1 MTDKPQV
8 PAHATP
14 SESLEAAAVA
24 AYLEANP
31 DFFVEHEELLPAL
44 RIPHQRGDTVSLVER
59 QMKILRER
67 NIEMRH
73 RLSHLMTDQPQ
84 PSDLELPADA
94 LEAATVAAY
103 LEAHPDFFNQR
114 DELLLALRIPHQRG
128 DTISLVE
135 RQLELLRGRNIEM
148 RHRLSQLMDVA
159 RDNDRLFEKTRRL
172 NLALMDA
179 TSLEELVMAVEDSLR
194 QDFQVPF
201 VSLVLFG
208 DNPMPVGRWV
218 NSADAQRALGGLL
231 AEGKA
236 VSGSLREHELDFLFG
251 EEQRKQ
257 IGSTAVVAL
266 NHLGLHGVLAVG
278 SRDPQHYKSSVGM
291 LFLGHIAEVLGRV
304 LPRFTSALR
313 SVR

>member
-8 PAHATP
+8 PAEASP

-31 DFFVEHEELLPAL
+31 DFFVQHEELLPAL

-73 RLSHLMTDQPQ
+73 KLSH
-84 PSDLELPADA
+84 
-94 LEAATVAAY
+94 
-103 LEAHPDFFNQR
+103 
-114 DELLLALRIPHQRG
+114 
-128 DTISLVE
+128 
-135 RQLELLRGRNIEM
+135 
-148 RHRLSQLMDVA
+148 LMDVA

-172 NLALMDA
+172 ILALMDA
-179 TSLEELVMAVEDSLR
+179 TSLEETVIAVEDSLR

-201 VSLVLFG
+201 VSLILFS

-218 NSADAQRALGGLL
+218 SGSDAQTAIGGLL
-231 AEGKA
+231 SEGKTI
-236 VSGSLREHELDFLFG
+236 SGTLREHELDFLFG
-251 EEQRKQ
+251 AEQRQQ

-266 NHLGLHGVLAVG
+266 SHQGLHGVLAIA
-278 SRDPQHYKSSVGM
+278 SRDPAHYKSSVGT
-291 LFLGHIAEVLGRV
+291 LFLTYIAEVLGRV
-304 LPRFTSALR
+304 LPRFTTALR
-313 SVR
+313 AVR